1 MIFDFDLTGAADTG
15 DLTLA
20 CQFGFMMDVLDIRLN
35 GTELNDGEAEAI
47 KQQCAMKTVQGAV
60 VSTKRNQDPKIPVV
74 CTVARQGRIGNLKA
88 TYQCLRAPQKAFRD
102 HERTNDSR
110 KGPMGS
116 KKRQGLN
123 KSITPGLS
131 SREVKPTSIKGSQTE
146 FINNS

>member
-60 VSTKRNQDPKIPVV
+60 VPTKRNQDPKIPVV

-116 KKRQGLN
+116 KKRRQGLN
-123 KSITPGLS
+123 KSTIPGS
-131 SREVKPTSIKGSQTE
+131 SRKEKPT
-146 FINNS
+146 